1 MKVAV
6 VGAGALG
13 SVYGVNLSRVADVT
27 FVVRD
32 LSRAPR
38 VMHVERVTGP
48 AHAHTLDAPR
58 FALDVPRD
66 ADVVL
71 VAVRVDQLD
80 DALLAK
86 LAREAAGD
94 ALVVILAPLLP
105 HRWEHAHEKLG
116 ARLVAAMP
124 GVVAYEPEVHDG
136 AGPIRRGV
144 RYWTPRASPTFL
156 DDRPHDDPGRAR
168 LLALVDALRRVEI
181 PAEPNARVRSLNP
194 ATTIA
199 FFPMLTGIA
208 AAGGSIDRMLADA
221 PLMKLGLAAA
231 KETRA
236 LARTLGE
243 LPPWASLFFNFMSPF
258 TVRAGIKLGRARAPE
273 VFTFLEKHFGQKL
286 LDQNMAI
293 FHEIERLAAER
304 GVAIDH
310 LRKLVARAHP

>member
-1 MKVAV
+1 MKVAI

-13 SVYGVNLSRVADVT
+13 SVYGVSLSSVADVT

-38 VMHVERVTGP
+38 VMRIERVTGP
-48 AHAHTLDAPR
+48 SHARTLEAPR
-58 FALDVPRD
+58 CALDVPPET
-66 ADVVL
+66 DVVL

-80 DALLAK
+80 DALLDK
-86 LAREAAGD
+86 LSRETSER

-105 HRWEHAHEKLG
+105 HRWEHAHAKLG

-124 GVVAYEPEVHDG
+124 GVVAYEPEVPAG
-136 AGPIRRGV
+136 ATRRAV
-144 RYWTPRASPTFL
+144 RYWTPRSSPTFF
-156 DDRPHDDPGRAR
+156 DDRPHDDPSRPR
-168 LLALVDALRRVEI
+168 LLALIDALHRVEI
-181 PAEPNARVRSLNP
+181 PAEPSARVRSLNP
-194 ATTIA
+194 AITIA

-208 AAGGSIDRMLADA
+208 AAGGSIDRMLADSA
-221 PLMKLGLAAA
+221 LMKLGLAAA

-236 LARTLGE
+236 LSRTLGE
-243 LPPWASLFFNFMSPF
+243 LPPWASLFFNFVSPF
-258 TVRAGIKLGRARAPE
+258 TVRAGIKLGRAKAPE
-273 VFTFLEKHFGQKL
+273 VFTFLEQHFGRKL

-304 GVAIDH
+304 GVAIDN